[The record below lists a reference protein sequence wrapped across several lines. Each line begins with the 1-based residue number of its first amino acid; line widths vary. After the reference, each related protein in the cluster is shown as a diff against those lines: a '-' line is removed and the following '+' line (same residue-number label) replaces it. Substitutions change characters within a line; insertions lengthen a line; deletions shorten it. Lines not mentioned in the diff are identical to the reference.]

1 MILTNNVRCQG
12 TCCHQSCTRHLTVLV
27 VFNRASIA
35 AAATVSA
42 RGLFSNFIFLGLV
55 VHLLGNDF
63 DPRPQHSNPF
73 ALMVAGIE
81 SLVAAFV
88 LHAIKCKEACSLLH
102 AVINLLPFPFQQ
114 HVEVLASEN
123 IENVLRETMRI
134 GERETVRKSH
144 TIRPLVPRLWGTDP
158 RWYELANYPQF
169 YSGH

>member
-1 MILTNNVRCQG
+1 M
-12 TCCHQSCTRHLTVLV
+12 RHLTVLV

-42 RGLFSNFIFLGLV
+42 RGLFSDFIFLGLA
-55 VHLLGNDF
+55 VHLLGNNF
-63 DPRPQHSNPF
+63 NPWPQHSNPF

-102 AVINLLPFPFQQ
+102 AVIDLLLLPFYK

-123 IENVLRETMRI
+123 IENGLRETMCT
-134 GERETVRKSH
+134 GERETVRNSH
-144 TIRPLVPRLWGTDP
+144 TIRPPVPRLWGTDP
-158 RWYELANYPQF
+158 RWYESANYPQF
-169 YSGH
+169 HSGH